1 MERAVVSRRPKTS
14 TAEVSSE
21 PPELADRQAC
31 AAQAQGRRMGR
42 AQLPGRPGAPVQRSV
57 RPPRPACKAR
67 ASRRLR
73 RSLTGRAS
81 TGPRLRLGFR
91 PSGAAA
97 SRFPWST
104 EPTGKEQP

>member
-1 MERAVVSRRPKTS
+1 MGP
-14 TAEVSSE
+14 
-21 PPELADRQAC
+21 
-31 AAQAQGRRMGR
+31 AQASRSAR
-42 AQLPGRPGAPVQRSV
+42 APVQRSV
-57 RPPRPACKAR
+57 RPPCPACKAR
-67 ASRRLR
+67 APRRLR

-91 PSGAAA
+91 PAALAA